1 MDEWKICRQTIQK
14 EASVKKKRGSMMKIM
29 INSSMDE

>member
-1 MDEWKICRQTIQK
+1 MNEKSADKQYRKKQ
-14 EASVKKKRGSMMKIM
+14 ASVKKKRGSMMKIM